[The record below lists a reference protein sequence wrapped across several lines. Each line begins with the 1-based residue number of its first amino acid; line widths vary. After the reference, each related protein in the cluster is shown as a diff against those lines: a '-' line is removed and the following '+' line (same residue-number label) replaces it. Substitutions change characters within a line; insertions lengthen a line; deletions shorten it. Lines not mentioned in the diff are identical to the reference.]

1 MKPLLFLVCLL
12 VRFTLAFTI
21 QFAPS
26 YLGIIPIAVG
36 IGFICRMLNVGAD
49 DDLDDYSYAVRDAQE
64 RYGPDFEP
72 GCCFPDYE
80 PGVLGFFRGPI
91 NDRGYFGG
99 RVWWA
104 SYRLLHASLYIAA
117 GISLLCHAPHAAAT
131 ILAADFGFAVGF
143 GFWEWLYPS
152 VRTARPSPLPT
163 ATL

>member
-36 IGFICRMLNVGAD
+36 IGFLYHMTMKD
-49 DDLDDYSYAVRDAQE
+49 H
-64 RYGPDFEP
+64 
-72 GCCFPDYE
+72 
-80 PGVLGFFRGPI
+80 
-91 NDRGYFGG
+91 DRGYFGG

-143 GFWEWLYPS
+143 GFWEWLFPT
-152 VRTARPSPLPT
+152 VRTSRSSPLPT
-163 ATL
+163 AAL